1 MSDYQEPGI
10 SRLLSFLDVEV
21 QLLLGFQKIPH
32 LDRVVTEEEHKPPV
46 STKSGSVRNCFLGR
60 GHQLV
65 RLKVR
70 MLNALFGHFQLAH
83 YSASRINTEA
93 TGITFGIDHFAGE
106 EGIDLFLGALGIKHQ
121 HGSLVGI
128 ESIRAFNQFEGLTGI
143 IVF

>member
-65 RLKVR
+65 RLEVR

-83 YSASRINTEA
+83 HAASAIAIRRFVTPAA
-93 TGITFGIDHFAGE
+93 T
-106 EGIDLFLGALGIKHQ
+106 ALVMVCATPGRHTSKARKSTS
-121 HGSLVGI
+121 G
-128 ESIRAFNQFEGLTGI
+128 
-143 IVF
+143 